1 MSFSEFL
8 GLRCGR
14 SSVVSDLFGVF
25 FDSSGEWLRDNW
37 LVGDSDLSGF
47 LLLLIEALLV
57 MSALDFLL
65 SSGSE
70 GLLIVGGNVE
80 GLEWIGHRILILKI
94 I

>member
-14 SSVVSDLFGVF
+14 SPVVSDLLGVF
-25 FDSSGEWLRDNW
+25 LGSSGEWLSDDG
-37 LVGDSDLSGF
+37 LAGDSDLSGF

-57 MSALDFLL
+57 MGALDFLL

-70 GLLIVGGNVE
+70 GLLIVGGDVE